1 MDDTSKYKNRPDTPE
16 FAAMCMAEF
25 AFTYRMGYGRRQ
37 QSFTTSEWDH
47 MSATGM
53 SHIQLIFIF
62 PIWWRSCCVWE
73 SHVQAHHIQ
82 DATDLEFLVL
92 KVVAPVQVLFAMI
105 YRPPDYNTN
114 PLMPNLCH
122 LLDSLLHVIVEK
134 HQRFLWHCNI
144 QYTFLKLETWKKH
157 EHRLLDIKVN
167 TGDHKLAKVF
177 WLEECNAYM

>member
-1 MDDTSKYKNRPDTPE
+1 
-16 FAAMCMAEF
+16 MCDWPLIP
-25 AFTYRMGYGRRQ
+25 RYGRPRKGSRVLPLQNKIIWAQ
-37 QSFTTSEWDH
+37 QTC
-47 MSATGM
+47 
-53 SHIQLIFIF
+53 LIFNSF
-62 PIWWRSCCVWE
+62 SSVQYKWWRSCCVWE

-105 YRPPDYNTN
+105 YRQPDYNTN

-167 TGDHKLAKVF
+167 TGDHKLAILVGGMQ
-177 WLEECNAYM
+177 CIYVSVH